1 MVEEVYHKL
10 NQFITKFA
18 FLPPKFLKMPLPLCS
33 KFFCVAD
40 DLQNDSSG
48 SQTIHIANLT
58 HLRSHAP
65 RAKQDQ

>member
-1 MVEEVYHKL
+1 MVEEAYHKL
-10 NQFITKFA
+10 DQFITKFA
-18 FLPPKFLKMPLPLCS
+18 FLPPKFLKLPLPLCS

-48 SQTIHIANLT
+48 SQMIDIANLT

-65 RAKQDQ
+65 RGKQDQ